1 MLKQQYIIRNQ
12 YTNQQHINQQHIN
25 QQYINQKYV
34 TNQYT
39 NTNLYPR
46 VIMLDVPNLE
56 INKNNKN
63 YNINEIKKRINN
75 TYYLKIMGLN

>member
-1 MLKQQYIIRNQ
+1 MLKTQNIIRSQ
-12 YTNQQHINQQHIN
+12 SIIKQQINSW
-25 QQYINQKYV
+25 
-34 TNQYT
+34 
-39 NTNLYPR
+39 LYPK
-46 VIMLDVPNLE
+46 VIILDISNLE